1 VPAHRNIRMDRPD
14 LTGLPATVALPEGY
28 RRLPYDEPL
37 LPRWLDL
44 LNHAFPESG
53 PFTPDTWREQTTG
66 RPQFRPDWVVL
77 IERES
82 DSVICATAFA
92 WVDQPG
98 ERELGRVH
106 WVAARKETRGL
117 GLGRATTLLVLRELA
132 DAGFARAML
141 DTQAFRLP
149 AIQLY
154 LSLGFVPTPNG
165 PEEEGIWRDVLGQ
178 LKG

>member
-1 VPAHRNIRMDRPD
+1 VTPHRNIRMDRPD
-14 LTGLPATVALPEGY
+14 LSGLAPVVALPEGY
-28 RRLPYDEPL
+28 RRVPYGPAL
-37 LPRWLDL
+37 LPQWLDL

-53 PFTPDTWREQTTG
+53 PFTPEGWREQTTG
-66 RPQFRPDWVVL
+66 RPQFRPDRVVL
-77 IERES
+77 IEREA
-82 DSVICATAFA
+82 DRVICATAFA

-106 WVAARKETRGL
+106 WVAARKDTRGL
-117 GLGRATTLLVLRELA
+117 GLGRAVTLFVLRELA

-165 PEEEGIWRDVLGQ
+165 PEEEEIWRGVLDQ
-178 LKG
+178 LRG